1 VPRTRKQ
8 PDKNLLLQ
16 IAKLKG
22 REGRNNG
29 EIAAKLRIGARS
41 VTPLINETIK
51 WLLAEQQRLTRLDRP
66 DKEQRLL
73 EQKLKMKFPC
83 LKRVQIVR
91 GPEIATE
98 RAYAGLI
105 QQWGPIGASYLD
117 RLGDDAAR
125 EGKELH
131 VAMSGGETILEV
143 VNSLPERTRA
153 NMYFHASAAIGRG
166 AIRYKSHID
175 PAVNVTVAW
184 ARSGRIP
191 QRCSYATASPYDLTG
206 DARYSHDGKRREIFR
221 QRATLSETPSI
232 REYFEKDMDCIDV
245 AFAGIGLVSP
255 PKGAPGLSNRVT
267 GAELLKA
274 TTHIE
279 PGDIARE
286 GAIGDIAYCFFDAD
300 GRGDDDKW
308 RFFPTAGDHDP
319 KRRGVAFY
327 RRMVEERKPVIVIEG
342 SYKVPAIVAALKGR
356 LFNVW
361 ITDEAAAR
369 QALAAN

>member
-1 VPRTRKQ
+1 MPRTRKQ

-191 QRCSYATASPYDLTG
+191 QRCFNGA
-206 DARYSHDGKRREIFR
+206 DGFAHLELEVLEERGE
-221 QRATLSETPSI
+221 LG
-232 REYFEKDMDCIDV
+232 FELAGAAAELDV